1 LIKEET
7 MPIEIREIIIKT
19 EISTGERKGTGTI
32 KDKDLNAL
40 KKQLLEE
47 CKRMIS
53 ETSKKQT
60 YKR

>member
-1 LIKEET
+1 
-7 MPIEIREIIIKT
+7 MPIEIRELIIKT
-19 EISTGERKGTGTI
+19 EISTGQRNGTNAI

-47 CKRMIS
+47 CRRMLT